1 VRLLLLGSIVA
12 LVLLAGRA
20 AYIGLVESG
29 DLKARAADQAKR
41 TVDLPAS
48 RGSIIASDGQSM
60 ALDKPTVAVSA
71 VPRLI
76 PDRHATAVALAPALG
91 IAPAKIEDAFAKDPN
106 YVPLAANVDLA
117 AARRLQRKRLSGI
130 DFADGEERLTPRGKV
145 GAQVVGLTG
154 DGGSGLTGLEL
165 QLNKSLT
172 GTNGVRSEIRD
183 PIGRPIR
190 ILAGHPP
197 VPGKTVELTL
207 DSTIQE
213 RTEDVLAQTLKQ
225 YGAKHAMAI
234 VMNPQNGAILAMATV
249 PRFNPNDRRHLDPE
263 LMRNRPITDEYEP
276 GSTFK
281 LVTISG
287 ALQEGL
293 VTPQTSFYL
302 PPHLQLYD
310 RSFGE
315 ADRDFATTWSV
326 ADILSHS
333 SNIGT
338 IKIAM
343 RLGKQ
348 RIQRWIERFG
358 FGKPT
363 GIDFPGEAPGTLQPT
378 DQWYGTSIGSIPIGQ
393 TDTVTLMQLA
403 RAYAVPANGGRLV
416 QPHLVARVGGRTVP
430 HPLGKRV
437 LTPAVAHEVSQM
449 LRGVVSER
457 GTGAAARVPG
467 YEVAGKTGTAKKFDR
482 KLGQYSDTRYTA
494 SFVGYVPA
502 QKPRLLIAVAVDEPS
517 TGAIFG
523 GEVAAPAFEQI
534 AEFCLLRLK
543 IPPQP

>member
-1 VRLLLLGSIVA
+1 VRLLLLGSVVA

-41 TVDLPAS
+41 TVDLPAA

-76 PDRHATAVALAPALG
+76 PDRQATAVALAPALG
-91 IAPAKIEDAFAKDPN
+91 IPPAKIEDAFAKDPN

-117 AARRLQRKRLSGI
+117 AARRLQRKRLAGI

-154 DGGSGLTGLEL
+154 DGGKGLTGLEL
-165 QLNKSLT
+165 QLNRALT
-172 GTNGVRSEIRD
+172 GTTGVRSEIRD

-190 ILAGHPP
+190 VLAGHPP
-197 VPGKTVELTL
+197 VPGKNVELTL

-249 PRFNPNDRRHLDPE
+249 PRFNPNDRRRLDPE

-281 LVTISG
+281 LVAISG
-287 ALQEGL
+287 ALQDGL

-302 PPHLQLYD
+302 PTHLQLYD
-310 RSFGE
+310 RTFGE
-315 ADRDFATTWSV
+315 ADREFATTWSV

-343 RLGKQ
+343 RLGKM
-348 RIQRWIERFG
+348 RLQRWIERFG

-363 GIDFPGEAPGTLQPT
+363 GIDFPGEAAGTLQPT

-416 QPHLVARVGGRTVP
+416 APHLVARIGGRAVP

-437 LTPAVAHEVSQM
+437 LTPATAHAVSQM

-482 KLGQYSDTRYTA
+482 ELGQYSDTRYTA